1 MLLMTKDATRLLE
14 DAMRL
19 APEERAELAE
29 ELLASLD
36 EAEEDVERAWAA
48 EIAKRASEARASV
61 ADEEDWRGAL
71 TNVRREVLKR

>member
-29 ELLASLD
+29 ELLASLE
-36 EAEEDVERAWAA
+36 EAEVDVERAWAA
-48 EIAKRASEARASV
+48 EIAKRASEAHASA
-61 ADEEDWRGAL
+61 ADEEDWRSVL
-71 TNVRREVLKR
+71 TNLRREVLKR